1 MATPVSDIEGIGPA
15 QKTKFQSAGIT
26 SVEQLLER
34 GATPKG
40 RKELEEQTG
49 IDGKSLLRFV
59 NHADLFRI
67 NGIAGQFSELLE
79 AAGVDT
85 VNELKNRVPANLH
98 AKLVEVNEKKNLVNQ
113 LPGLSKIEDFIAQ
126 AKSMAPMV
134 TY

>member
-1 MATPVSDIEGIGPA
+1 MSYSVSEIEGIGAA
-15 QKTKFQSAGIT
+15 QQAKFKSAGIST
-26 SVEQLLER
+26 VEQLLEK
-34 GATPKG
+34 GSSAKG

-49 IDGKSLLRFV
+49 IDGKRILRFV

-98 AKLVEVNEKKNLVNQ
+98 SKLVEVNEKKNIVNQ
-113 LPGLSKIEDFIAQ
+113 VPGLSQIEDFISQ
-126 AKSMAPMV
+126 AKGMTPKV
-134 TY
+134 TH

>member
-1 MATPVSDIEGIGPA
+1 MSYSVSEIEGIGPA
-15 QKTKFQSAGIT
+15 QQAKFKTAGIT
-26 SVEQLLER
+26 SVEQLLEK
-34 GATPKG
+34 GATAKG
-40 RKELEEQTG
+40 RKELEELTN
-49 IDGKSLLRFV
+49 IDAKTILRFV

-113 LPGLSKIEDFIAQ
+113 VPGLSQIEDFISQ
-126 AKSMAPMV
+126 AKKMDPKV
-134 TY
+134 TH